1 MSLVKIL
8 SLAAVALAI
17 GTASAREGSVPRALL
32 ASTFKGSIDFTNAEI
47 REHNFGLPALI
58 TTANKRT
65 DEFRAIQNAWIER
78 CGIGLLYGYLSPYSK
93 LTTAQREDY
102 IKKNATCPTPPK
114 VSDIYVTSCEYF
126 VNKYLQKGF
135 EEIDQAAVYKRINKF
150 LNDNDRDGL
159 ALAFALRK
167 LGWKIVYWN
176 VDVNKTP
183 PLPEDR
189 KIVGQNPAD
198 HEWSTRIALTKKDYY
213 GVPIDATMINFAPL
227 KNSQTKRDSS
237 SYARLSDVP
246 YYIGISHAGFHVWQ
260 GSYGNVTES
269 HSFWDPIDKHNI
281 EVGMFNPPYESPTGR
296 TVEYKGKQETFY
308 YYAGIIAIPPG
319 SWVWF

>member
-1 MSLVKIL
+1 MSFAKVITL
-8 SLAAVALAI
+8 SVVALAI
-17 GTASAREGSVPRALL
+17 GAATAREGRVPRALT
-32 ASTFKGSIDFTNAEI
+32 SPFKGTIDFTNSEVK
-47 REHNFGLPALI
+47 EHHFGLPALI

-65 DEFRAIQNAWIER
+65 DEFRAIQNGWFDS

-93 LTTAQREDY
+93 LTATERAAY
-102 IKKNATCPTPPK
+102 IKSNATCSTPPK
-114 VSDIYVTSCEYF
+114 VSEVGVTSCEMF
-126 VNKYLQKGF
+126 VTKYLQRGF
-135 EEIDQAAVYKRINKF
+135 EETAQTAVYRRIDKF
-150 LNDNDRDGL
+150 LTANDRDGL

-176 VDVNKTP
+176 TDTGVTP

-189 KIVGQNPAD
+189 KIMGQNPAD
-198 HEWSTRIALTKKDYY
+198 HVWATKLALSKREYY
-213 GVPIDATMINFAPL
+213 GVPIDATMINFAPQ
-227 KNSQTKRDSS
+227 KGSPTKKDTSA
-237 SYARLSDVP
+237 YAHLNDVP
-246 YYIGISHAGFHVWQ
+246 YYVGISHAGFHVWQ

-296 TVEYKGKQETFY
+296 TVEYQGKQQTFY